1 MLPGTKRE
9 SIIKIHKRIINI
21 RKDRLPWEGNDR
33 ADIQRKNRCK
43 RNTRRVRRMC
53 SQHKNDLE
61 AHRDQTMQGQ
71 YSMARGLIFI
81 QRTMAR
87 YCSIKT
93 KEKMKQKRKN
103 LSLLQKDD
111 AVVTAGRDVTKWLR
125 APEEVAFVILV
136 ENYWASLKH
145 IQGGVNLK

>member
-21 RKDRLPWEGNDR
+21 RKDRLPWGGNDR

-61 AHRDQTMQGQ
+61 AHQD
-71 YSMARGLIFI
+71 
-81 QRTMAR
+81 
-87 YCSIKT
+87 
-93 KEKMKQKRKN
+93 
-103 LSLLQKDD
+103 
-111 AVVTAGRDVTKWLR
+111 
-125 APEEVAFVILV
+125 
-136 ENYWASLKH
+136 
-145 IQGGVNLK
+145 